1 MHSISDDFKVSL
13 RHAMADPAPELNDND
28 NDNDNEIH
36 RSNVKIITN
45 KNPLKTYEQ
54 FQQEQE
60 ELNHRMDEYQKA
72 LSSMI
77 SPENYENVE
86 ENAQNISVE
95 NVEESVENIE
105 NNLDY
110 IKEVVYG
117 HHEIIQQI
125 QVKIDELKSFH
136 VDRTDKIIQLESNFI
151 DYKKITDERV
161 EKLAKLFLSIS
172 I

>member
-1 MHSISDDFKVSL
+1 MHSISDNFKVSL
-13 RHAMADPAPELNDND
+13 RHAMADDDPSPELNDN
-28 NDNDNEIH
+28 EIH
-36 RSNVKIITN
+36 SSNVKIITN

-60 ELNHRMDEYQKA
+60 ELNHRMDEYQKS
-72 LSSMI
+72 LSAMI
-77 SPENYENVE
+77 SPENDENVE
-86 ENAQNISVE
+86 ENAQNIEESVE

-110 IKEVVYG
+110 IKAVVYG
-117 HHEIIQQI
+117 HNEMIQQI

-136 VDRTDKIIQLESNFI
+136 IDRTDKIMQLESNFI